1 MKKRKSA
8 KDYEA
13 MDAETLAKHTAEF
26 DREFVADTFSPMT
39 AKGGAR
45 WHAAQPKPGRPRRG
59 KGAQAIAVTVERDLL
74 ARCDALARK
83 LRITRAGLIARGI
96 RAVLAAE
103 GRL

>member
-1 MKKRKSA
+1 MSKKRTA
-8 KDYEA
+8 KAYA
-13 MDAETLAKHTAEF
+13 STDADTLARETAEF
-26 DREFVADTFSPMT
+26 DREFVADTFSPMSST
-39 AKGGAR
+39 SRKRWAKVRRG
-45 WHAAQPKPGRPRRG
+45 PGRPRRG
-59 KGAQAIAVTVERDLL
+59 KGAQAVAVTVERDLL

>member
-1 MKKRKSA
+1 MSRKKTPKS
-8 KDYEA
+8 YQS
-13 MDAETLAKHTAEF
+13 MDADTLAKETADF
-26 DREFVADTFSPMT
+26 DREFAADTFSPMGAT
-39 AKGGAR
+39 SRAR
-45 WHAAQPKPGRPRRG
+45 WERARRNPGRPRKG

-83 LRITRAGLIARGI
+83 LGISRAGLIARGI